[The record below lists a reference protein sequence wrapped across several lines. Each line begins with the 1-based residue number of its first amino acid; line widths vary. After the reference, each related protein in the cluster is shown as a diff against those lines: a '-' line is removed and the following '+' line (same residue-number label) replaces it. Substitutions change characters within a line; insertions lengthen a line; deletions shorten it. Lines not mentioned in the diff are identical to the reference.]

1 MRSLLLVS
9 SLVVLTMTAGSA
21 LAQTGSNTNAGGPT
35 TYGGAAFAPVYNTN
49 AMPITTQPG
58 RNAPSYSF
66 NSGSTNAGN
75 VPYGFDPRSFP
86 TGGNS
91 LSPQEAARLS
101 AQRDAQAQLYE
112 QEYLARLQAASDLQR
127 NNLMLGQMQNLQN
140 GGFVNP
146 FIGQAEEDEKP
157 KKRRVVY
164 GERNNPLQTPPRL
177 FNPDQ

>member
-1 MRSLLLVS
+1 MRALLLVS
-9 SLVVLTMTAGSA
+9 SVLVLGVAA
-21 LAQTGSNTNAGGPT
+21 LPATAQTLMNTNTGGPV
-35 TYGGAAFAPVYNTN
+35 TYGGSASAPVYNTN

-58 RNAPSYSF
+58 RNAPSYTF

-91 LSPQEAARLS
+91 LSPQEAARLT

-112 QEYLARLQAASDLQR
+112 QDYLARLQAASDMQR
-127 NNLMLGQMQNLQN
+127 NNLLLGQMQNLQN
-140 GGFVNP
+140 GGFINP
-146 FIGQAEEDEKP
+146 LTGKPEEEEKP